1 MKKKVKMRFLT
12 KIINFFTGRI
22 SDEEVATTEWVLC
35 PKCNV
40 NIAKTDFVAN
50 DCKCPLCN
58 SIIEIEN

>member
-1 MKKKVKMRFLT
+1 MRKKVKMRFLT

-22 SDEEVATTEWVLC
+22 SDEEVTTTEWVLC